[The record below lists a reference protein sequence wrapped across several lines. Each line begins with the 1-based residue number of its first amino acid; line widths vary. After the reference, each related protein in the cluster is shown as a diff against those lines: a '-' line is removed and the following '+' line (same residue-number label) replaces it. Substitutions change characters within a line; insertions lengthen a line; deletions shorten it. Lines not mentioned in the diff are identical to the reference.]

1 MQLRPRTRPIFK
13 LSGLGEIFHVG
24 DDIFI
29 KLTGLAVLLLW
40 FFLLLFFNFMK
51 GPCSLLL
58 FEALDLAL
66 IFHSATCMQIP
77 LPGLNNSFN
86 MESILWTT
94 ILGLFILHLAG
105 ECCSHCGVPRFF
117 FSQILRAFSLLCC

>member
-1 MQLRPRTRPIFK
+1 V
-13 LSGLGEIFHVG
+13 LGCSAFMV
-24 DDIFI
+24 FSS
-29 KLTGLAVLLLW
+29 
-40 FFLLLFFNFMK
+40 FFNFMK

-77 LPGLNNSFN
+77 LSGLNNSFN

-94 ILGLFILHLAG
+94 ILGLFLLHFAG

-117 FSQILRAFSLLCC
+117 LSQISRAFSSFAVELTLALFIVLSITGFAGFEPNDRN